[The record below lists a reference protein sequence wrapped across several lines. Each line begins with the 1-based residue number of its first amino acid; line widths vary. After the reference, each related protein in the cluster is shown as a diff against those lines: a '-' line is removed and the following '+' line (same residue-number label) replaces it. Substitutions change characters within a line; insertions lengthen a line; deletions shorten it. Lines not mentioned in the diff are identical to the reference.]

1 MLITI
6 IHYGCRK
13 SSFYQALSRPSI
25 AVRLPLRTAF
35 SASCFRPF
43 RNLLIITGLKKL
55 AKILRESNIV
65 ALASHNGYG
74 AKQVPLRWNQV
85 YSLFL
90 QFLLIK

>member
-65 ALASHNGYG
+65 ALASHNGHG
-74 AKQVPLRWNQV
+74 ANQMPLRCNHV

-90 QFLLIK
+90 QLLLIK

>member
-25 AVRLPLRTAF
+25 AVRLLLRTPF
-35 SASCFRPF
+35 FVSCFRPS
-43 RNLLIITGLKKL
+43 RNSLIIIGLKNL
-55 AKILRESNIV
+55 AKIV

-74 AKQVPLRWNQV
+74 AKQVPLRCNQV

>member
-13 SSFYQALSRPSI
+13 SSFYQALSRPLI

-74 AKQVPLRWNQV
+74 AKQMPLLCNQV

>member
-35 SASCFRPF
+35 SVSSFRPF
-43 RNLLIITGLKKL
+43 RNSLIIIGLKNL

-65 ALASHNGYG
+65 ALASHNVYG
-74 AKQVPLRWNQV
+74 AKQLSLRCNPV
-85 YSLFL
+85 CALFL
-90 QFLLIK
+90 LFLLIK

>member
-25 AVRLPLRTAF
+25 AAHLPHRTAF

-43 RNLLIITGLKKL
+43 RNLLIITGLKII
-55 AKILRESNIV
+55 AKICSQSATLRRNFS
-65 ALASHNGYG
+65 
-74 AKQVPLRWNQV
+74 
-85 YSLFL
+85 
-90 QFLLIK
+90 

>member
-43 RNLLIITGLKKL
+43 RNLLIITGLKYL

-74 AKQVPLRWNQV
+74 AKQMPLRCNQV